1 MRRQQMEEL
10 EKNRLA
16 PYASF
21 SAESL
26 GRYYSEEEDHLRTA
40 FMRDRDRI
48 IHSKA
53 FRRLKHKTQV
63 FIAPGS
69 DHFRTRLTHTL
80 EVSQIGRTIARAL
93 SLNEDL
99 TEAIALAH
107 DVGHTPFAH
116 AGEEVLN
123 NLMPQGFRHNHN
135 SVRVLTRIERKSD
148 SYPGL
153 NLTKEVLDGV
163 LHHSGFAK
171 TKKDAASLEGQV
183 IRLSDK
189 IAYVQHDIDD
199 AIRAGVLAED
209 DLPKSA
215 IEILG
220 KSHGQRIDALVN
232 NTIDWSA
239 GLIEAGQLKI
249 SLSPEF
255 NQALIELRSFMFSE
269 VYLGKVCQEERKRA
283 TEIIEVLFKYYYKN
297 IDSLPKFYR
306 EIALEEGKEQG
317 VADYISGMSDI
328 FCVNTYKELGA
339 D

>member
-1 MRRQQMEEL
+1 MTRQQMEEL
-10 EKNRLA
+10 ERKRLA

-21 SAESL
+21 SADSQ
-26 GRYYSEEEDHLRTA
+26 GRFYEEEEDSLRTA

-69 DHFRTRLTHTL
+69 DHFRTRITHTL

-116 AGEEVLN
+116 AGEEVLD
-123 NLMPQGFRHNHN
+123 NLMTQGFRHNHN

-153 NLTKEVLDGV
+153 NLSREVLDGV
-163 LHHSGFAK
+163 LHHSGF
-171 TKKDAASLEGQV
+171 TKASKQASSLEGQI

-199 AIRAGVLAED
+199 AIRAGILQEK
-209 DLPKSA
+209 DLPKDA
-215 IEILG
+215 IEVLG
-220 KSHGQRIDALVN
+220 KSHGQRIGALVAD
-232 NTIDWSA
+232 TIDWSA
-239 GLIEAGQLKI
+239 SLISQGKRQI
-249 SLSPEF
+249 SLSPAF
-255 NQALIELRSFMFSE
+255 NDALVSLRSFMFQE
-269 VYLGKVCQEERKRA
+269 VYLGEACQEERKKA
-283 TEIIEVLFKYYYKN
+283 TEIIEFLFNYYYKN
-297 IDSLPKFYR
+297 LDALPEFYR
-306 EIALEEGKEQG
+306 EIALEEGREQG
-317 VADYISGMSDI
+317 VADYISGMSDV
-328 FCVNTYKELGA
+328 FCVNIYKELGA
-339 D
+339 G